1 MCTKDENIIQIARY
15 SIGILCLIQLGLLCL
30 VIFISID
37 FSSEQ
42 FYNIE
47 DLELHEFYQSSI
59 YTGFVFLCIAAAT
72 SLLGLTLVTCKRI
85 CCQKPLLFVFGL
97 SMTFVF
103 FSTLIFGSSLVMI
116 SESSESYLEE
126 FCSGRVTVKYQE
138 MLTQIVN
145 NIDDAIQKI
154 QVRYM
159 CRQFYCPCD
168 ANNTVAAQAYRAIDE
183 SILNT

>member
-1 MCTKDENIIQIARY
+1 
-15 SIGILCLIQLGLLCL
+15 LISLQL
-30 VIFISID
+30 
-37 FSSEQ
+37 SSEA

-47 DLELHEFYQSSI
+47 DLELHSYYQSSI
-59 YTGFVFLCIAAAT
+59 FSGFVFLCIAAAT

-85 CCQKPLLFVFGL
+85 CCQKPLLFLFGL
-97 SMTFVF
+97 SLTFVF
-103 FSTLIFGSSLVMI
+103 FSTLIFGSGLVMI
-116 SESSESYLEE
+116 LGSSESYLEE
-126 FCSGRVTVKYQE
+126 FCRGRVTVKYQE
-138 MLTQIVN
+138 MLTQIVI

-183 SILNT
+183 SILNS